1 MTVSAMETGRF
12 FSEVMDREKFT
23 SNVKEDA
30 DLKQAARDFESLFIH
45 KMLQT
50 MRKTI
55 PENSL
60 LDGGLVEDIYTDMLD
75 QQIARAAAERESLG
89 IAAMI
94 YEQMS
99 HTGMGGKR

>member
-1 MTVSAMETGRF
+1 MTGLSVQTGLFAASATDENKI
-12 FSEVMDREKFT
+12 S
-23 SNVKEDA
+23 SAIKEDA
-30 DLKQAARDFESLFIH
+30 DLRKASRDFEALFIH

-75 QQIARAAAERESLG
+75 QQIAQAASERESFG
-89 IAAMI
+89 IASMI
-94 YEQMS
+94 YEEMS
-99 HTGMGGKR
+99 QAGREK